1 MKKVI
6 LVRGLPGSGK
16 TTIAR
21 MLWVQLVESR
31 HFEADMFFMVDGEYR
46 FDASMIK
53 DAHKWCQDS
62 ARETLQEGDSVIV
75 SNTFTQL
82 CEMQPYID
90 MAKEYGA
97 TLQVIEC
104 KGNFGSV
111 HNVPIEAIER
121 MRSRWEDYKA

>member
-6 LVRGLPGSGK
+6 LVRGQPGSGK

-21 MLWVQLVESR
+21 MLWVQDVDLR
-31 HFEADMFFMVDGEYR
+31 HFEADMFFMVDGEYC
-46 FDASMIK
+46 FDAAKIK
-53 DAHKWCQDS
+53 EAHKWCQDS

-82 CEMQPYID
+82 WEMQPYID

-104 KGNFGSV
+104 KGDFGNV
-111 HNVPIEAIER
+111 HNVPSDAIER
-121 MRSRWEDYKA
+121 MRARWEEYKV